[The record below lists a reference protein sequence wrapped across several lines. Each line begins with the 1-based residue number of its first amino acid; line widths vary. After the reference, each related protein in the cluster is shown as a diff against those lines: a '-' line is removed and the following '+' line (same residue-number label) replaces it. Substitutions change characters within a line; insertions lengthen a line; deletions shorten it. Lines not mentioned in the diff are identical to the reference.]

1 MAVIIVVMALLCR
14 VHNHVKLRVTPSNT
28 TMPTLASGNRSDKL
42 RVTVGYLDA
51 AMASIVAVML
61 MTKTLVEMMTNSN
74 PKQSD
79 TPSPK
84 LLTKVE
90 AVLEVAAAQGLVPC

>member
-1 MAVIIVVMALLCR
+1 
-14 VHNHVKLRVTPSNT
+14 
-28 TMPTLASGNRSDKL
+28 
-42 RVTVGYLDA
+42 
-51 AMASIVAVML
+51 MASIVAVML

-79 TPSPK
+79 TPSAK
-84 LLTKVE
+84 LLSKVE